1 MKIRGWQIDGFGH
14 FHDHRES
21 DLPDGITVFL
31 GPNEAGKSTL
41 LAFLRGMLFGFPTG
55 RQNRYEPL
63 HTRHMGGKLFLDAPQ
78 GAFILQRN
86 GDRKEGLTLFR
97 PDDTLGSESELAQLL
112 GHADKGLFKSVFAFS
127 LSELQN
133 FDVHKEAGIKDR
145 IFAGSLQ
152 GGRNT
157 AREALVQLDKENA
170 PIFKPRGR
178 EVELVKLARRLD
190 DLQTAIQE
198 ARNRALDFER
208 LSHQEDALRE
218 TLARLAREQ
227 AALQLRIQRQE
238 ILLLVWPKW
247 LERAALAQEL
257 ERVEV
262 VPHVPPQ
269 AESRLAECMS
279 TLKGL
284 DASLAE
290 LHLEQRDL
298 SQRLSNLQLDPQLEP
313 LGARISS
320 LAADATRFYDWLQAL
335 AENAEQRL
343 QAQNELEAMLAT
355 LGPSWSRERLEA
367 FDASIP
373 ALDEVSRWE
382 GRLDAA
388 EAALA
393 EASREVK
400 AAQQQW
406 EMASA
411 SLGAQRLRLAQLGA
425 VEASERVA
433 EQEERLMRLRAMT
446 AMHREGVSEL
456 RQLDDKIRLL
466 EIELTRLP
474 SGEPIPLPRAL
485 RLGLW
490 GIAALLLALGVYKGL
505 TQDAI
510 TAAALLAAAVLLAGL
525 SRFKTRTSGNEKAAR
540 ALLADQLQ
548 TTRVRHAE
556 LTHQLDSTLAT
567 LHEDGRA
574 AGLGESP
581 TPVAFEALAQAIEA
595 AKARWRQQEEL
606 GHELNRLVAEESER
620 AAAFER
626 AQEAL
631 KASEADRKRVIE
643 AWQRWRQ
650 EAGIDEDRTP
660 KAVAL
665 LFQALGSA
673 RQFLATVS
681 TLEASGEA
689 LSQKADDFRAKAQR
703 LLTDAGEALPAGD
716 MALVQALA
724 RLQERLATDRMV
736 RDQRDALSREQ
747 QSLALKFE
755 AKRTER
761 EKAETALA
769 ELFAEAGAADEASYH
784 QRLASHAERQR
795 LLRAMQDLDR
805 QLDEQLGRDAQAEA
819 LREALQ
825 GEDVDAWRQA
835 LAEAQ
840 IAQQSLLAERDDVNQ
855 TLGQLLKTREEIAQ
869 ASDVIARE
877 HDYQALHDEFQRQTR
892 TWLVRA
898 LAEDM
903 IQETLKEVERTRQPA
918 VLSHASRWFGE
929 VTEGRYQRL
938 VQHAGDFQVIDT
950 HESRLEVEKLSQGTA
965 EQLYLCLRLGLI
977 QEFARQ
983 SANLPLIMDDV
994 FVNFDPERARRVAEL
1009 LVAFSSE
1016 HQVLLFTCHP
1026 ETARLLQEVQPDVRL
1041 VTMPRYGGH
1050 ETAPLERRAIV
1061 SQG

>member
-14 FHDHRES
+14 FHDHRET

-63 HTRHMGGKLFLDAPQ
+63 HTRHMGGKLFLEAPQ

-86 GDRKEGLTLFR
+86 GDRKEGLKLFR
-97 PDDTLGSESELAQLL
+97 PDDTLGSEAELAQLL
-112 GHADKGLFKSVFAFS
+112 GHADQGLFKSVFAFS

-178 EVELVKLARRLD
+178 EVELVKLSRRLD

-208 LSHQEDALRE
+208 LSAQEDALRE

-227 AALQLRIQRQE
+227 AALQHHSERQE
-238 ILLLVWPKW
+238 ILLLAWPKW
-247 LERAALAQEL
+247 LERASLAQEL
-257 ERVEV
+257 ERLEV

-269 AESRLAECMS
+269 AEARLAECLS

-284 DASLAE
+284 DASLSE
-290 LHLEQRDL
+290 LHLEHREL
-298 SQRLSNLQLDPQLEP
+298 SQHLSELNSDPQLEP
-313 LGARISS
+313 LSERISS
-320 LAADATRFYDWLQAL
+320 LAADATRFHDWLQAL

-343 QAQNELEAMLAT
+343 QAQGELEAMLAT
-355 LGPSWSRERLEA
+355 LGPSWTRIRLEA

-382 GRLDAA
+382 SRLDAA

-400 AAQQQW
+400 AAKQRR

-411 SLGAQRLRLAQLGA
+411 SLEAQHRRLAQLGA
-425 VEASERVA
+425 VEPSERVA
-433 EQEERLMRLRAMT
+433 EQEQRLMRLRAMT
-446 AMHREGVSEL
+446 AMHREGVSEQ
-456 RQLDDKIRLL
+456 RQLDDKIRML

-490 GIAALLLALGVYKGL
+490 GIAALLLALGVWKGL
-505 TQDAI
+505 SQDVI
-510 TAAALLAAAVLLAGL
+510 TAVGLLAVAVLLTGL
-525 SRFKTRTSGNEKAAR
+525 SRFKTKSSGNEKAAR
-540 ALLADQLQ
+540 ALLANQLQ
-548 TTRVRHAE
+548 AIRERHTE
-556 LTHQLDSTLAT
+556 LGLQLDSTLAA
-567 LHEDGRA
+567 LREDGRA

-595 AKARWRQQEEL
+595 AKTRLRQHEEL
-606 GHELNRLVAEESER
+606 GHELERFVMEEREQE
-620 AAAFER
+620 AAVGR
-626 AQEAL
+626 AQEGLRA
-631 KASEADRKRVIE
+631 AEAERARVIE

-650 EAGIDEDRTP
+650 EAGIEEDRTP

-665 LFQALGSA
+665 LFQALTSA

-681 TLEASGEA
+681 TLEAGGEA
-689 LSQKADDFRAKAQR
+689 LSQKADGFRTQAHR

-724 RLQERLATDRMV
+724 RLQERLAADRLV
-736 RDQRDALSREQ
+736 RDQRDALKREL
-747 QSLALKFE
+747 QSLTLKLE

-761 EKAETALA
+761 EKAEAALA
-769 ELFAEAGAADEASYH
+769 KLFAEAGATDEVSFH
-784 QRLASHAERQR
+784 QRLAWHAQRQS
-795 LLRAMQDLDR
+795 LLRAIQDLDR
-805 QLDEQLGRDAQAEA
+805 QLEELLGRDAQAEA
-819 LREALQ
+819 LREALHA
-825 GEDVDAWRQA
+825 EDVDSWRQT

-840 IAQQSLLAERDDVNQ
+840 IAQQGLLAERDDVNQ
-855 TLGQLLKTREEIAQ
+855 DLGQLLKAREEIAQ

-877 HDYQALHDEFQRQTR
+877 HAYQALLDEFRRQTR
-892 TWLVRA
+892 AWLVRA

-938 VQHAGDFQVIDT
+938 VQHAGDFQVIDSQ
-950 HESRLEVEKLSQGTA
+950 ENRLEVEKLSQGTA

-1041 VTMPRYGGH
+1041 VTMARYGGH
-1050 ETAPLERRAIV
+1050 GAEPLERRAV
-1061 SQG
+1061 VKQG